1 MEEFNENA
9 DKDNETFTQD
19 GKVYEQRYS
28 SKLVERNEER
38 EKKLSEL
45 YNLADKLAEDMK
57 AELEKLEV

>member
-1 MEEFNENA
+1 MKEFNENA

-28 SKLVERNEER
+28 KLEERNEER